1 VDTAAPEGRTAVR
14 VAAIGDLHFGDT
26 DDPERLAVELG
37 RCAHEADVL
46 LIAGDLTSHGRA
58 EQAHEVA
65 RALAPIEIPK
75 IAVLGNHD
83 YENDGPEDVR
93 SIVEQEAHVQVLDC
107 ESCVVEVNGC
117 RLGVAGVKGFGGGF
131 RGASA
136 SDFGEP
142 EMKDFIR
149 HTIEVSRQLEE
160 LLAAL
165 DADRK
170 VALLHYSP
178 VEATLAGERLELYPF
193 LGSYFLCDAVE
204 RGGADLVL
212 HGHAHLGSERGTT
225 PAGIDVRNVAL
236 PVLKR
241 PYAVYPLG

>member
-1 VDTAAPEGRTAVR
+1 VATAAPEKQTSVR

-26 DDPERLAVELG
+26 DDPDRLAEEL
-37 RCAHEADVL
+37 RCCADDADIL
-46 LIAGDLTSHGRA
+46 LIAGDLISHGRV
-58 EQAHEVA
+58 EQAREVG
-65 RALAPIEIPK
+65 RALAPIPIPK
-75 IAVLGNHD
+75 LAVLGDHD
-83 YENDGPEDVR
+83 YEHGGPADVR
-93 SIVEQEAHVQVLDC
+93 GIVEQEAGLRVLDC
-107 ESCVVEVNGC
+107 EFCVVEGNGC
-117 RLGVAGVKGFGGGF
+117 RLGIAGVKGFGGGF

-142 EMKDFIR
+142 EMKAFIR
-149 HTIEVSRQLEE
+149 HAIEVSRRLEQ
-160 LLAAL
+160 LLAEL

-178 VEATLAGERLELYPF
+178 VEATLAGERLELYLF

-225 PAGIDVRNVAL
+225 PKGIEVRTS
-236 PVLKR
+236 PSR
-241 PYAVYPLG
+241 S